1 MIWIGRPYGRLFN
14 VAFLLAM
21 LFAVCSM
28 IGGVQQAQA
37 QGPLGTLRDAL
48 RTNRELVQ
56 ANRADAVAAREANVQ
71 LLRSSGGARLTL
83 GTCRTE
89 ALVVPHVRQQLVQP
103 LIVPPPQPLILQQQ
117 FNGYVPQQ
125 PAPLIAP
132 QALHVPQALIVPSY
146 QLPQALV
153 AQPLAYQPP
162 PQLLV
167 QPQRIVVAGCH
178 L

>member
-71 LLRSSGGARLTL
+71 LLRSSGGARRTL
-83 GTCRTE
+83 CTRRPDAGALGAPSPPAAPRRWSCRTSGSSSCS
-89 ALVVPHVRQQLVQP
+89 R
-103 LIVPPPQPLILQQQ
+103 
-117 FNGYVPQQ
+117 
-125 PAPLIAP
+125 
-132 QALHVPQALIVPSY
+132 
-146 QLPQALV
+146 
-153 AQPLAYQPP
+153 
-162 PQLLV
+162 
-167 QPQRIVVAGCH
+167 
-178 L
+178 